1 MVKTTKR
8 SRKFVAKGGVKA
20 MLDKNQTFTKKGKV
34 RGGAGGKRRGGDV
47 DPEAAA
53 AIKRREGEAA
63 KRQHEA
69 RRRRRDEEDMVG
81 EANLADMDIDTFF
94 KSVAEGGV
102 DGSDDDESSSN
113 GSGDEQQ
120 KQNDDFSRGSDSDDN
135 DDDDSDDDS
144 SLDEEEAERRM
155 KEEMMKLSE
164 NDPEFHKY
172 LKDNEQSLLEF
183 GDEDDYEYQYSRS
196 GDEEDQE
203 EESSEY
209 DDESEEEESPKEE
222 KTKKK
227 ETNEPTPAVED
238 SPHIV
243 LTPKLL
249 LKYEQSAFR
258 SHGIKGLKRIISA
271 YKTAC
276 HMSDA
281 NAEDEGH
288 QDKGRKAYHI
298 EDSAVFDRLMAST
311 LRHCHEEFRYH
322 LLGAGSGVESEDSG
336 GNKKKRDDDDDDDE
350 TDDDSNSDA
359 NDAEDLINKP
369 VNPKLLAKS
378 KRWTQVG
385 TILQSF
391 LKSTLHLLSEAKEPE
406 LVTFVLKN
414 LAYYIPFMTAY
425 PRVAKSCLKTLTKL
439 WSASLDTSEDYQVV
453 RLNAFIRIR
462 QMALTQP
469 FPFIEQC
476 LKSTYLAYAKRAKF
490 ATAASVT
497 SLLPTITFM
506 GNCIVELYSLDYA
519 SSYQHAFVYIRQLAL
534 HLRSAI
540 QKKTPEAFRVVYCWQ
555 YIHCLKLWTAVL
567 CSAAGQSDDEAQL
580 MRSLI
585 FPLTEVIFGVIR
597 LVPTTRHLPL
607 RLHCVRF
614 LQQIAASSE
623 QYIPTT
629 SVLLEALD
637 LKELYMKPKR
647 VDSRGKDIRGIR
659 LPLILKLPKEG
670 ALRTTEQLDACLGE
684 IFVLLNREVDLYRYS
699 PGFPEFTVRICQR
712 LRKYS
717 KETKNGK
724 YRAYSRGCIEL
735 CEKYSAEATKARS
748 KLNEAPKD
756 IKRLE
761 ALKPS
766 NVPSMKERYES
777 SIAKEKRLEQASQ
790 PALSDAAKKRAR
802 SEAAKEKEEVDDD
815 DEPKSKKKKQK
826 KKKVEVNQKDLE
838 NIGALAEDDEIQE
851 GIDWDSDD
859 E

>member
-183 GDEDDYEYQYSRS
+183 GDEDDYEYQHSRS

-597 LVPTTRHLPL
+597 LMPTTRHLPL

-629 SVLLEALD
+629 SVLLEAMD

-838 NIGALAEDDEIQE
+838 NIGALEEDDEIQE

>member
-20 MLDKNQTFTKKGKV
+20 MLDKNQTFTKKGKI
-34 RGGAGGKRRGGDV
+34 RGGAGGKRRGGDA
-47 DPEAAA
+47 DPEAVAA
-53 AIKRREGEAA
+53 KKRREAEAA
-63 KRQHEA
+63 KKQQDA
-69 RRRRRDEEDMVG
+69 RRRKRDEEDMAG

-102 DGSDDDESSSN
+102 DGSDDEED
-113 GSGDEQQ
+113 SGDSENSSVNGGDQH
-120 KQNDDFSRGSDSDDN
+120 DDSASDD
-135 DDDDSDDDS
+135 DDDDGDDSDDDS
-144 SLDEEEAERRM
+144 SLDDEEAERRM

-172 LKDNEQSLLEF
+172 LQDNEQALLEF
-183 GDEDDYEYQYSRS
+183 GDEDEYGRG
-196 GDEEDQE
+196 GDDDDEDE
-203 EESSEY
+203 EESSE
-209 DDESEEEESPKEE
+209 EEEREEEEESSKKKKSKKEE
-222 KTKKK
+222 K
-227 ETNEPTPAVED
+227 EEATPVEED
-238 SPHIV
+238 SPYIV

-249 LKYEQSAFR
+249 LQYEQSAFR
-258 SHGIKGLKRIISA
+258 SHGIKGLKRIVSA

-298 EDSAVFDRLMAST
+298 DDSAVFDRLMASA

-322 LLGAGSGVESEDSG
+322 LLGPGSGVESKDSG
-336 GNKKKRDDDDDDDE
+336 ANNKKRDDDDGDSDDDDE
-350 TDDDSNSDA
+350 G
-359 NDAEDLINKP
+359 EDLINKP

-406 LVTFVLKN
+406 LLTFVLKN

-425 PRVAKSCLKTLTKL
+425 PRVAKGCLKTLTNL

-623 QYIPTT
+623 QFIPTT

-684 IFVLLNREVDLYRYS
+684 IFVLLNREVDLYRFS

-766 NVPSMKERYES
+766 NVPSMRERYES

-802 SEAAKEKEEVDDD
+802 SEAAKQNDERDE
-815 DEPKSKKKKQK
+815 DEPKSKKAKKKKQK
-826 KKKVEVNQKDLE
+826 KEKVEVNQKDLE
-838 NIGALAEDDEIQE
+838 NVDALEEDDEVQE